1 MKIKKNIFYICNF
14 VILITINCWGFSKKP
29 DAQLLES
36 NIQEIGTSV
45 LKTGTKDKKNDFDL
59 GNTSFDKLYHD
70 FLKSNTTL
78 VDAFSEYQKNNTE
91 LAKALDLLKQWTPE
105 NTLLDPYK
113 SYFLIKWNK
122 QDQVSSYTNLF
133 KKLKSERRYQ
143 RLRIAILI
151 DLLKMDIIEKTNATD
166 FLIKESRL
174 VIKQIRGSS
183 EGEALE
189 SMYLKW
195 LLKNNNYR
203 ELCTTEKKRWYV
215 ETTIN
220 FSQMNQATQSC
231 PIDFES
237 FQSRLRRLL
246 FAAKEK
252 QAQEEVEQYANV
264 FQIEKWK
271 KIYLQALYDSN
282 TGDPALAFKNLK
294 NHEVQI
300 LNTDYAENYFY
311 IAQRAGELQ
320 EADRIIK
327 LILKGQL
334 SPQQYKEMKFQQGFL
349 FYQTKQYKLAHEIFD
364 QLYKSNRNFKNSRKK
379 RVSKELDQIA
389 WLRAWTLYLDNQFDK
404 ALKAFVETKP
414 FASDQARLAYWI
426 ADVKLKLDQE
436 GEAIAEFRRLA
447 DPILEQKA
455 FSFYNFLAWLRLDKL
470 KQEYKPSEI
479 FKNLAVLAKM
489 NKGPFPAPSDDLT
502 YSQVVKSYS
511 MFDEETLQT
520 DEGDIQVANS
530 ENILIENSDTVGVDI
545 DSQKDLQIHSS
556 WAKFLIQHNEPDL
569 AKWHLYE
576 IEKKINSKKKAE
588 YLAQFYLEHQFY
600 YRALSVMN
608 RFAVMNKAQLSMK
621 SEPLLWGALFPEA
634 YRETVFK
641 HAEKRRIDPY
651 LVLSIM
657 RAETQYKADAISPVG
672 AVGLMQF
679 MPYSAKKVS
688 MLLDQPDIQTESLF
702 APDLS
707 ISYGA
712 TYLKKLS
719 VEMDSQKPLVA
730 AAYNG
735 GPHRVKAWLKNIGS
749 IDYDKFIEHIP
760 FAETRTYVKRVITFR
775 ATYDKLYSK
784 SLETEKYKYLLQP
797 VPVKVEGQLSLK
809 EEWDQFKSK
818 IN

>member
-1 MKIKKNIFYICNF
+1 MKFEKYSVCIWIAVVLMNNKALAF
-14 VILITINCWGFSKKP
+14 GKKP
-29 DAQLLES
+29 DAQNLES
-36 NIQEIGTSV
+36 SREELGTSYMR
-45 LKTGTKDKKNDFDL
+45 TDSKDKKNDFDL
-59 GNTSFDKLYHD
+59 GNTSFDKLYKD
-70 FLKSNTTL
+70 FLKTNTVL
-78 VDAFSEYQKNNTE
+78 VDAFAEYQKNPQALN
-91 LAKALDLLKQWTPE
+91 KAHDLLKQWNPE
-105 NTLLDPYK
+105 NASLDPYK
-113 SYFLIKWNK
+113 SYFLIKWSK
-122 QDQVSSYTNLF
+122 QDQAAAYLNLF
-133 KKLKSERRYQ
+133 KKLKTERRYQ
-143 RLRIAILI
+143 RLRIAILL
-151 DLLKMDIIEKTNATD
+151 DLLKMDLVEKSNASE

-174 VIKQIRGSS
+174 AIRQIRGSS

-189 SMYLKW
+189 SLYLKW
-195 LLKNNNYR
+195 LLKNNNYK

-215 ETTIN
+215 ETTVG
-220 FSQMNQATQSC
+220 FQQMNQATQSC
-231 PIDFES
+231 PIDFEA

-252 QAQEEVEQYANV
+252 QAQEEIEQYATV
-264 FQIEKWK
+264 FQVEKWK
-271 KIYLQALYDSN
+271 KVYLQALYDSN
-282 TGDPALAFKNLK
+282 TGDPALAFRNLK

-327 LILKGQL
+327 SILKN
-334 SPQQYKEMKFQQGFL
+334 PQDAKQYKEMKFQQGFL
-349 FYQTKQYKLAHEIFD
+349 FYQTKQYKLAFEIFD
-364 QLYKSNRNFKNSRKK
+364 QLYKQNTHLKNSRKK
-379 RVSKELDQIA
+379 RISKELDQIA
-389 WLRAWTLYLDNQFDK
+389 WLRAWTLYLDAQYAK
-404 ALKAFVETKP
+404 ALTAFEDTKAY
-414 FASDQARLAYWI
+414 ANDQARLAYWM
-426 ADVKLKLDQE
+426 ADTKLKLDQA

-447 DPILEQKA
+447 DPVLEQKA
-455 FSFYNFLAWLRLDKL
+455 FSFYNLLAWLRMDKF
-470 KQEYKPSEI
+470 KQEYKPTEV
-479 FKNLAVLAKM
+479 FKSLALLAKM

-502 YSQVVKSYS
+502 YTQIVKSYN
-511 MFDEETLQT
+511 MFDEETLET
-520 DEGDIQVANS
+520 DEGDIQVVNS
-530 ENILIENSDTVGVDI
+530 ENNLIENADTVGVDI

-556 WAKFLIQHNEPDL
+556 WAKFLIQQNEPDL

-608 RFAVMNKAQLSMK
+608 RFAIMNKVSLSIK
-621 SEPLLWGALFPEA
+621 NEPLLWGALFPEA
-634 YRETVFK
+634 YKDSVFK
-641 HAEKRRIDPY
+641 YAEQRKVDPY

-657 RAETQYKADAISPVG
+657 RAETQFKADAISPVG

-688 MLLDQPDIQTESLF
+688 MLMDQPDIQTESLF
-702 APDLS
+702 TPDNS
-707 ISYGA
+707 INYGA

-719 VEMDSQKPLVA
+719 VEMDYQKPLVA

-760 FAETRTYVKRVITFR
+760 FAETRTYVKRVLTFR

-784 SLETEKYKYLLQP
+784 SLDSEKYKYLLQP